1 VISHDHEI
9 VLDKSLAID
18 KARGKIV
25 AVIEQ
30 IIQFFCQ
37 LSIEGI
43 IAIII
48 VHVYVCVYVV
58 HVVSPEYPASS
69 SC

>member
-1 VISHDHEI
+1 MISHDHEI

-30 IIQFFCQ
+30 IIQFFFQ

-48 VHVYVCVYVV
+48 VHVYVYVV
-58 HVVSPEYPASS
+58 HVVSPECPASS